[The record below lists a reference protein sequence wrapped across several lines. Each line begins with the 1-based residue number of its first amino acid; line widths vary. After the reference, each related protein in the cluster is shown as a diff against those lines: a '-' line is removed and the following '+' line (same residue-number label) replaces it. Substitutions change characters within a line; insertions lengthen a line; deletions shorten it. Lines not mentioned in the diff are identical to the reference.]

1 MKIIINR
8 NKLMQIYTKKS
19 DLPRK
24 DVRKYHF
31 NTIKLQLLNSHIANC
46 ITKYNIIIILIKTF
60 EQTKCFHCKTDKK
73 TV

>member
-31 NTIKLQLLNSHIANC
+31 NTIKWTNN
-46 ITKYNIIIILIKTF
+46 N
-60 EQTKCFHCKTDKK
+60 KK
-73 TV
+73 

>member
-31 NTIKLQLLNSHIANC
+31 NTIKWTNNNKIQLNVTIKLQLLNSHIANC
-46 ITKYNIIIILIKTF
+46 ITNIYNNNPYKNI
-60 EQTKCFHCKTDKK
+60 
-73 TV
+73 